1 MPKKGKAITRKRHK
15 KRRTQLRK
23 RHTRKAHG
31 GVLSNN
37 TNVSEIITNQ
47 IHTTIDKDDPRPGL
61 HLPHHVVS
69 RISGPISMAFLR
81 PKPDK
86 IQEYLTSNIHLPI
99 VLLFGDNHLNA
110 SNMCAN
116 CICRAGEEKCCFEIY
131 NKTLLH
137 ELDTIGRTYP
147 VDYYTEMADLIDVH
161 SIMDTPHDSIFTRF
175 FDNTVKGCHKKELR
189 KNATYREV
197 CPTRFIRW
205 HYGDSRRMYHFIEST
220 LIVYHKLLDS
230 GLIQILDTNPHN
242 PYYGINSVRGG
253 LLKYFISNMK
263 QHIKSDSDIRLIIQC
278 NEQIMRQVLSIL
290 FSRTIDRSNLSA
302 YIHNALKEFSTNI
315 VDILIQNKKV
325 SGIYKQLQKM
335 NIKELHDPAYLSSIF
350 HMVYMESPDLL
361 GHIQA
366 VLTTLSPDY
375 LAQLE
380 PIITHILFSYDSMSK
395 EVIDI
400 LVNPIYAQQMRHF
413 LATFDNIILSLSA
426 PFLDMY
432 SILRAIKNP
441 TNNIPSV
448 LSVMF
453 MGGSHL
459 RNISNILSRPP
470 FHYNIEYEYGTMNYT
485 YRCAHI
491 TSKIPLIQYI
501 NEHAEI
507 IKNHDKNHFKIY
519 HNTIKNEW
527 MERKKS
533 ASLMPQP
540 PPNVSLSSPD
550 VSGPQ
555 PSPNVSLLPVSLLPP
570 GVSGPPPI

>member
-1 MPKKGKAITRKRHK
+1 MPKNRKAITRKRHK

-69 RISGPISMAFLR
+69 RISGPTTTAFLR
-81 PKPDK
+81 PRPDR

-99 VLLFGDNHLNA
+99 VLLFGDTHLDPND
-110 SNMCAN
+110 MCKN
-116 CICRAGEEKCCFEIY
+116 CTCAADEKECCFEIY

-147 VDYYTEMADLIDVH
+147 VDYYTESAELIDVH
-161 SIMDTPHDSIFTRF
+161 SVMNTRRNSIFKRF
-175 FDNTVKGCHKKELR
+175 FDNTIKGCHKKELR
-189 KNATYREV
+189 KNAKYREV

-205 HYGDSRRMYHFIEST
+205 HHGDSRRMYHFIESA
-220 LIVYHKLLDS
+220 LVLHHELLGT
-230 GLIQILDTNPHN
+230 GLLPVLNTKPSN
-242 PYYGINSVRGG
+242 PYLSINNVRRA
-253 LLKYFISNMK
+253 LLEYILSNMREYVK
-263 QHIKSDSDIRLIIQC
+263 TDSEISFIIQC
-278 NEQIMRQVLSIL
+278 NTEIMKFMLPIL
-290 FSRTIDRSNLSA
+290 FTRTVDRSNLSA
-302 YIHNALKEFSTNI
+302 HINHTLKEFSTN
-315 VDILIQNKKV
+315 VVHFLIQNKKI

-361 GHIQA
+361 KRIEEI
-366 VLTTLSPDY
+366 LTTIPPDY
-375 LAQLE
+375 LSWLE
-380 PIITHILFSYDSMSK
+380 PIVTHILFAYNTISK
-395 EVIDI
+395 EAIDI
-400 LVNPIYAQQMRHF
+400 ILDPVHNQVITNF
-413 LATFDNIILSLSA
+413 LLNVDYIIVSLSA

-432 SILRAIKNP
+432 SLLRMIKNP
-441 TNNIPSV
+441 TNNIPSIF
-448 LSVMF
+448 SVMYV
-453 MGGSHL
+453 GSAHL
-459 RNISNILSRPP
+459 KNMVNILSHPP
-470 FHYNIEYEYGTMNYT
+470 FHYTIEYQYGDMNDSNQCT
-485 YRCAHI
+485 LV

-540 PPNVSLSSPD
+540 
-550 VSGPQ
+550 
-555 PSPNVSLLPVSLLPP
+555 SPNVSLLPVSLLPP